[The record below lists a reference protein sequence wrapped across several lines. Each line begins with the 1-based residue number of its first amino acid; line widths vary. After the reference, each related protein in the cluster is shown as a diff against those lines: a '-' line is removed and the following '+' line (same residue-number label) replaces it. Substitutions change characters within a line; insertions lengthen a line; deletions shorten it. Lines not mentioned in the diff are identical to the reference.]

1 MKHSPEENAK
11 RKERYKEK
19 YQLAREE
26 GFTGQEAAKLRCLSW
41 GAFHEK
47 LLLKM
52 KKEKKKQV
60 LGDQSDDFS
69 FIQALGLEEI
79 T

>member
-11 RKERYKEK
+11 RREK

-26 GFTGQEAAKLRCLSW
+26 GFTGQEAARLCCLSW
-41 GAFHEK
+41 SNFHVK
-47 LLLKM
+47 LLLKG
-52 KKEKKKQV
+52 KKEKKLV

-69 FIQALGLEEI
+69 FIQALGVEEI